1 VQPATRVLIVTAG
14 REDLH
19 PLRRTSVGD
28 GRAGRVVFSQVREDP
43 SVDVALVGPGPDDH
57 VVVVTS
63 GGCTGLAMLAAGAGR
78 VTAVDR
84 NSAQNDLADAI
95 AAALT
100 AFDHAAMLRFVGAGP
115 APAGERLARY
125 AEIRPLLT
133 EEARRRW
140 DNDGRLVAG
149 GLVHAGLTERAA
161 VPIAFAIRHL
171 VQRPSTVD
179 ALLAAGDLRA
189 QADVFDRRWD
199 NRRWRA
205 MFALTLNRFT
215 CQPLYKGFFDN
226 VDQARFSEVFRSGID
241 HALRDVPVADN
252 WYLHD
257 LFEGRFRDDCLPPHL
272 GVEAQAT
279 IAANRDRLTLV
290 DGSVAALLRSLPD
303 GEVNGFCLSNVGE
316 WLAPDEFV
324 ALLREVVRAGAPG
337 AVVVF
342 RNFIPRD
349 RPIPPVLSG
358 LLEPLAPERRP
369 VVTDR
374 SLVRY
379 QTVVSQV
386 CR

>member
-1 VQPATRVLIVTAG
+1 MSAALDSR
-14 REDLH
+14 

-28 GRAGRVVFSQVREDP
+28 GQAGRLVFSQVREDP

-95 AAALT
+95 TAALT
-100 AFDHAAMLRFVGAGP
+100 TFDHATMLRFVGATP
-115 APAGERLARY
+115 APAGERRARY

-133 EEARRRW
+133 DEARSRW
-140 DNDGRLVAG
+140 DDHGRLVAR

-171 VQRPSTVD
+171 VEGSTTVD

-189 QADVFDRRWD
+189 QADLFDRRWD

-215 CQPLYKGFFDN
+215 CRPLYKGFFDN

-257 LFEGRFRDDCLPPHL
+257 LFEGGFRDDCLPPHL

-303 GEVNGFCLSNVGE
+303 GEVHGFCLSNVGE
-316 WLAPDEFV
+316 WLAPDDFV

-349 RPIPPVLSG
+349 GAIPPALRDVLQ
-358 LLEPLAPERRP
+358 PLAPERQP
-369 VVTDR
+369 AVTDR

-379 QTVVSQV
+379 QTVVSRV
-386 CR
+386 CK